1 MTKAAMIAESR
12 AHSGIRPVDRPLAVM
27 LLRSGSQFDVACSAC
42 HQTIA
47 RNLPDAGDLHS
58 RAELF
63 ARHRMDCPGPRRKW
77 MRRMIRLFA
86 LS

>member
-1 MTKAAMIAESR
+1 MAKAAMIAKSR
-12 AHSGIRPVDRPLAVM
+12 AHLGIHPVDRPLAVM
-27 LLRSGSQFDVACSAC
+27 LLRSGSQFSLACSAC

-58 RAELF
+58 RAELI
-63 ARHRMDCPGPRRKW
+63 ARHRIDCAGPRLRW